1 MKRLNA
7 KENELLLLN
16 IYMKNLRV
24 SKQDFSTQMPVVTLA
39 RQEWILL
46 FLSLSLSTVLVIV
59 HIQNQAGCC

>member
-16 IYMKNLRV
+16 IYMKHLLV
-24 SKQDFSTQMPVVTLA
+24 SKQTFSTQMPVVTLA

-46 FLSLSLSTVLVIV
+46 FLSLSLSTVLDIV
-59 HIQNQAGCC
+59 HIQSQAGCC